1 MEWNYE
7 LENME
12 RSVEVSNEKEAK
24 ENPYNDEIIEDSNFD
39 NPVKN
44 DLTKEDML
52 FKIEENFNAYI
63 TAIDLF
69 NLGEDVDELMNVI
82 HDSFDIN
89 LAILESKFGVSK
101 EEIKQ
106 YNDRR
111 DELIKPYTNAN
122 KAMVK

>member
-1 MEWNYE
+1 
-7 LENME
+7 
-12 RSVEVSNEKEAK
+12 
-24 ENPYNDEIIEDSNFD
+24 
-39 NPVKN
+39 
-44 DLTKEDML
+44 ML
-52 FKIEENFNAYI
+52 
-63 TAIDLF
+63 AIDLF
-69 NLGEDVDELMNVI
+69 NLGEDVDDLMNVI

-111 DELIKPYTNAN
+111 DELIKPYINAN